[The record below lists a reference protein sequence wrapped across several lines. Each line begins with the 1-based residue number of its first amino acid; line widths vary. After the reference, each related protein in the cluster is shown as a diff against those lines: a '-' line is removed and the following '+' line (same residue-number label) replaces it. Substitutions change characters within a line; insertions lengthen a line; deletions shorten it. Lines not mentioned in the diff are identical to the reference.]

1 MYLILPPQSCCI
13 SSLQLSVAKTSTQ
26 HPVCLHKPNT
36 WCEEEETN
44 AGHLFGEWQV
54 GGGNGSNDIVS
65 QGEPRLETEG
75 VDRSRLEGSSSSTG
89 SHESFYTCSDN
100 GSVPVVYP
108 LTHHSLRQSGEEAGV
123 CGVTAQPDNDTHNH
137 RALVGT
143 EDGKSDSTGD
153 DDSSLGCAFL
163 GDNDKETG
171 ETITDESLTSSV
183 SFQLPSEYYS
193 SSSDDDDRGESSA
206 SSDRVAPPINEFARL
221 HLNVG
226 GTHRGCDRRDLS
238 VINESQFTD
247 DLRDEESRLM
257 TEDETELEV
266 DVAGCSDRYAVWSAT
281 DHWDY
286 GDGTQ
291 RGLIPD
297 SGVTFCSP
305 DEKTMLDKFCRSR
318 FDVTPRHDMAHG
330 DNVTPRHDMAHG
342 DNVTPR
348 HDMAHGDN
356 ATSRQD
362 ISCSID
368 TTPKHDMD
376 YDVNITP
383 RHDMANND
391 SRSILSPK
399 SNARHL
405 TEQTN
410 TQLTPK
416 GNKTHLWQCTRDTHG
431 THPQCLQ
438 NNPPSLAPH
447 YRGGVSHGAGDGSS
461 VCSDAPPVEHNRLEK
476 RLFGGHKVEPPGAY
490 PPSDSSVISISS
502 IDSHASLNSTVQYIY
517 TDDEDGYSLLATR
530 FLPDPASGK
539 TIPPD
544 DIPGDIQGLGDTEL
558 RSHLTSLGDTPGP
571 ITPST
576 RRLYQSRL
584 SRLLKDPTLVNTQD
598 VHCQG
603 TKTKMLSKVVVPFML
618 KP

>member
-1 MYLILPPQSCCI
+1 M
-13 SSLQLSVAKTSTQ
+13 
-26 HPVCLHKPNT
+26 
-36 WCEEEETN
+36 
-44 AGHLFGEWQV
+44 
-54 GGGNGSNDIVS
+54 GGGNESKGIAS
-65 QGEPRLETEG
+65 QGETRRETESVDKGRLE
-75 VDRSRLEGSSSSTG
+75 RSSSTG
-89 SHESFYTCSDN
+89 SHESFYTCSDTT
-100 GSVPVVYP
+100 SVSGVNP
-108 LTHHSLRQSGEEAGV
+108 LTRHSLRGSGEEGGV
-123 CGVTAQPDNDTHNH
+123 CEVTAQPDNDTYNH
-137 RALVGT
+137 QALVGT
-143 EDGKSDSTGD
+143 EEGKSDSMGD

-193 SSSDDDDRGESSA
+193 SSSDDDDRGESNT
-206 SSDRVAPPINEFARL
+206 SSDCVVPPINEFARL

-226 GTHRGCDRRDLS
+226 GIHQGCDRRELS

-247 DLRDEESRLM
+247 DMRDEESRLM

-281 DHWDY
+281 DYQDY

-291 RGLIPD
+291 QALLPG

-318 FDVTPRHDMAHG
+318 FNVTPRHDIAHGDNVSSRHDIAHGDNVSSKHDMAHG
-330 DNVTPRHDMAHG
+330 DNVTPRHD
-342 DNVTPR
+342 
-348 HDMAHGDN
+348 
-356 ATSRQD
+356 
-362 ISCSID
+362 ISCNID
-368 TTPKHDMD
+368 ATPKHDMD
-376 YDVNITP
+376 YDVKITP
-383 RHDMANND
+383 RHDMADND
-391 SRSILSPK
+391 SRSILTPK

-410 TQLTPK
+410 TRLTPK
-416 GNKTHLWQCTRDTHG
+416 GNKTRLWQKTRDTNG

-438 NNPPSLAPH
+438 NNPPSLAPD
-447 YRGGVSHGAGDGSS
+447 YPGGVSRVHCHGAGDGSG
-461 VCSDAPPVEHNRLEK
+461 VRSDAPPIEHNRLEK
-476 RLFGGHKVEPPGAY
+476 RLFGGCKVEPPGAY
-490 PPSDSSVISISS
+490 PLSDSSVISISS

-530 FLPDPASGK
+530 FLPDPPSGK
-539 TIPPD
+539 NICPD

-584 SRLLKDPTLVNTQD
+584 SRLLKDPTLINTQD

-603 TKTKMLSKVVVPFML
+603 TKTKIL
-618 KP
+618 